1 VIGVRGDAHA
11 WSHSALGVL
20 PGGLPA
26 GLPTPEA
33 GPFSPMARRGGR
45 MNEAQRM
52 VRDFHERFGVPRSD
66 SPAWPGEAAHR
77 LRVNLIEEELA
88 ELRNA
93 GEAHDLVEI
102 ADALGDLLY
111 VVYGTA
117 VTYGIDLEPVFSEI
131 HRSNMSKDPE
141 CGPRCDG
148 KVLKGSRYSPPR
160 VAEVLERQMELQ
172 LPERVPASVT

>member
-1 VIGVRGDAHA
+1 
-11 WSHSALGVL
+11 
-20 PGGLPA
+20 
-26 GLPTPEA
+26 
-33 GPFSPMARRGGR
+33 

-52 VRDFHERFGVPRSD
+52 VRDFHERFGLPQND
-66 SPAWPGEAAHR
+66 SPVWPGEVVHR

-93 GEAHDLVEI
+93 GETHDLIEI

-131 HRSNMSKDPE
+131 HRSNMSKGDSDVAI
-141 CGPRCDG
+141 RCDG
-148 KVLKGSRYSPPR
+148 KVLKGPNYSPPR
-160 VAEVLERQMELQ
+160 VAEVLEHQIMR
-172 LPERVPASVT
+172 LPERIPIPAG

>member
-1 VIGVRGDAHA
+1 
-11 WSHSALGVL
+11 
-20 PGGLPA
+20 
-26 GLPTPEA
+26 
-33 GPFSPMARRGGR
+33 

-52 VRDFHERFGVPRSD
+52 VRDFHERFGLPRND
-66 SPAWPGEAAHR
+66 SPAWPGEVAHR

-93 GEAHDLVEI
+93 GETHDLVEI

-131 HRSNMSKDPE
+131 HRSNMSK
-141 CGPRCDG
+141 GASGVAARRDG
-148 KVLKGSRYSPPR
+148 KVLKGPDYSPPR
-160 VAEVLERQMELQ
+160 VAEVLERQITQ
-172 LPERVPASVT
+172 LPERVSIPAG

>member
-1 VIGVRGDAHA
+1 
-11 WSHSALGVL
+11 
-20 PGGLPA
+20 
-26 GLPTPEA
+26 
-33 GPFSPMARRGGR
+33 

-52 VRDFHERFGVPRSD
+52 VRDFHERFGLARSY
-66 SPAWPGEAAHR
+66 SPAWPGEAVHR

-141 CGPRCDG
+141 LGPRCDG
-148 KVLKGSRYSPPR
+148 KALKGEGYSPPHIS
-160 VAEVLERQMELQ
+160 EVLERQMD
-172 LPERVPASVT
+172 LPERIPVTAI

>member
-1 VIGVRGDAHA
+1 
-11 WSHSALGVL
+11 
-20 PGGLPA
+20 
-26 GLPTPEA
+26 
-33 GPFSPMARRGGR
+33 

-52 VRDFHERFGVPRSD
+52 VRDFHERFGLPRND
-66 SPAWPGEAAHR
+66 SPSWPGEVVHR

-93 GEAHDLVEI
+93 GETHDLVGL

-131 HRSNMSKDPE
+131 HRSNMSKGDPDV
-141 CGPRCDG
+141 GARCDG
-148 KVLKGSRYSPPR
+148 KVLKGPGYSPPR
-160 VAEVLERQMELQ
+160 VAEVLERQILRLE
-172 LPERVPASVT
+172 ERVPVTAG